1 LPDSSKKTILLAGVA
16 LKLVP
21 VIVTD
26 VPTGPE
32 IGEKEFIV
40 GWANRSEATKL
51 MEEKIVWLFNSHN
64 GQFLF

>member
-1 LPDSSKKTILLAGVA
+1 MPKGTATVNEFAVAAVTVALTAPKKTMLLDGVV

-32 IGEKEFIV
+32 AGENELIV
-40 GWANRSEATKL
+40 G
-51 MEEKIVWLFNSHN
+51 
-64 GQFLF
+64 

>member
-1 LPDSSKKTILLAGVA
+1 MENEKKMPSRRKIVFGFGVLSVLAAVGITVAPKKTILFAGVV

-32 IGEKEFIV
+32 DGEKELIV
-40 GWANRSEATKL
+40 G
-51 MEEKIVWLFNSHN
+51 
-64 GQFLF
+64 

>member
-1 LPDSSKKTILLAGVA
+1 MAAVTFAFTAPKKTILFAGVV

-32 IGEKEFIV
+32 AGEKELIV
-40 GWANRSEATKL
+40 G
-51 MEEKIVWLFNSHN
+51 
-64 GQFLF
+64 